1 MPHHV
6 IVVGGGFAG
15 LWATRALASDTV
27 TVTLIDRRNHHLFQP
42 LLYQVATAGLSAPD
56 IAAPLRHLL
65 RGQRN
70 CEVVLGDVTGIDA
83 EHKTVSLSDGRKL
96 AYDSLV
102 LASGATHAYFGHE
115 EWSENAPGLKTIED
129 ALDIRRRV
137 LLAFENAEAAQ
148 TSQERAACLT
158 FAIVGAGPTGV
169 ELAGAIAEIARHTL
183 RDEFRHIDPALAR
196 VVLIEA
202 GPRVLPSFTE
212 ELSES
217 AKRQLAK
224 LGVEVR
230 LGSAVTAI
238 SAEGVRVGETDVP
251 ARTVLWAAGVAASP
265 LGKML
270 GVETDRAG
278 RVPVYPDLSV
288 PAHPDIYAIGDLAAV
303 KQASGAPVPGVAPAA
318 KQMGSHVA
326 KVILARLHGGSTTPF
341 RYKDYGNLATI
352 GRMSAVVDLHGLRMS
367 GLLAWWFWLIS
378 HVFFL
383 IGFRNRLTVLM
394 NWAWSYWTYQRHAR
408 IIFEDPR
415 SVVTDSRHPTN
426 GSE

>member
-158 FAIVGAGPTGV
+158 FAIVGAGCRHAPDGGKVSASCPSLGSVHGQRRQQIRGMQSVCSPTTTRRLSV
-169 ELAGAIAEIARHTL
+169 RSA
-183 RDEFRHIDPALAR
+183 
-196 VVLIEA
+196 
-202 GPRVLPSFTE
+202 SC
-212 ELSES
+212 SES
-217 AKRQLAK
+217 RSCVKNWL
-224 LGVEVR
+224 R
-230 LGSAVTAI
+230 L
-238 SAEGVRVGETDVP
+238 
-251 ARTVLWAAGVAASP
+251 
-265 LGKML
+265 
-270 GVETDRAG
+270 
-278 RVPVYPDLSV
+278 
-288 PAHPDIYAIGDLAAV
+288 LAA
-303 KQASGAPVPGVAPAA
+303 AAAMATCWPVSSKTG
-318 KQMGSHVA
+318 
-326 KVILARLHGGSTTPF
+326 
-341 RYKDYGNLATI
+341 
-352 GRMSAVVDLHGLRMS
+352 
-367 GLLAWWFWLIS
+367 
-378 HVFFL
+378 
-383 IGFRNRLTVLM
+383 
-394 NWAWSYWTYQRHAR
+394 
-408 IIFEDPR
+408 
-415 SVVTDSRHPTN
+415 
-426 GSE
+426 